1 MTRVEDRSAISLRI
15 LARFA
20 TIAAIA
26 LLGGACARGLAVES
40 EPGPAYTLEINNPL
54 AEPMIVWYDDGT
66 GSHLLGT
73 VSAGSQ
79 GRFVVTRPARQELT
93 ITATNEARTHTV
105 TRTVTL
111 QMGAVAEVTL
121 AR

>member
-1 MTRVEDRSAISLRI
+1 MTMRKHYRISTALATTLIVI
-15 LARFA
+15 L
-20 TIAAIA
+20 
-26 LLGGACARGLAVES
+26 LSACARGVAVQS
-40 EPGPAYTLEINNPL
+40 EPGPAYALQVNNPMPH
-54 AEPMIVWYDDGT
+54 PMIVWYDDGT